1 MDLRVAV
8 AVLVVFG
15 AIALRG
21 ALAGRT
27 RLAALRRFDE
37 PDGRRDPTAVTVLA
51 RRRGARQA
59 RGDVDVAALAR
70 SAARA
75 LRGGDSAG
83 QAFAGAAASAPP
95 RSAARSAAARVDS
108 IGLRAAVDAWRA
120 ADERPAVRLVVAA
133 FAAGTE
139 TGGSL
144 ARALDAAADTIEA
157 RAAVERET
165 WAQATTARASA
176 AVLVIAPVAF
186 GALASA
192 GDRTALTFLLTT
204 PAGLAC
210 LTSAVALDCLG
221 AVWMAK
227 ITGRRW

>member
-1 MDLRVAV
+1 MDLRATVGLLVVLGAV
-8 AVLVVFG
+8 ALK
-15 AIALRG
+15 G
-21 ALAGRT
+21 ALTGRT
-27 RLAALRRFDE
+27 RLGALRRFDGL
-37 PDGRRDPTAVTVLA
+37 DRRREATAVSSFE
-51 RRRGARQA
+51 RWRMGRQA

-75 LRGGDSAG
+75 LRGGDSAA
-83 QAFAGAAASAPP
+83 QAFAAAAATAPP
-95 RSAARSAAARVDS
+95 RSVARLAAARVDS
-108 IGLRAAVDAWRA
+108 VGLRAAVDEWRS
-120 ADERPAVRLVVAA
+120 ADERPAVRLLVAA
-133 FAAGTE
+133 FAAGTS

-157 RAAVERET
+157 RAVVERET
-165 WAQATTARASA
+165 WAQAATARASA
-176 AVLVIAPVAF
+176 AVLVLAPLAF
-186 GALASA
+186 GAVASA

-210 LTSAVALDCLG
+210 LTFAVALDCLG